1 MNDIKLN
8 GIADDLLILNK
19 ITVDRL
25 FQLENCADCIAL
37 YVFYCKTAKWQKT
50 DTVKANDQYVK
61 KSLKWGI
68 SKIQKTKQALKEHGL
83 IDIVQRRKDGKIE
96 GWFIKVSYLVNER
109 KADEIKIKMQNIN
122 NTQNQQVENCTSGI
136 EETNALKEN
145 IKCLK
150 KEIEMLK
157 DNKKER
163 KPKKQTNIN
172 NTQNQQVEN
181 CTSGIEETN
190 ALKENIKCLKKEIE
204 MLKDNK
210 KERKPKKQTKSYDEQ
225 ITEYTQNEDL
235 QNALKAFL
243 QMRSFIK
250 KPMTEYALKLMLK
263 KLDELGNT
271 DDVKIAILNQS
282 ITHNWQGI
290 FPLKDEY
297 IKQEKQSEKKYD
309 QNGYESEED
318 LMKMFYGK

>member
-1 MNDIKLN
+1 MTNCETEKKGTKNMNDIELN
-8 GIADDLLILNK
+8 DIADDLLILNK
-19 ITVDRL
+19 ITIDRL

-37 YVFYCKTAKWQKT
+37 YVFYYKTAKWQKT
-50 DTVKANDQYVK
+50 NTVKANDQYVK

-68 SKIQKTKQALKEHGL
+68 SKIQKTKQTLKKHGL

-109 KADEIKIKMQNIN
+109 KADEIKIKVQNIN
-122 NTQNQQVENCTSGI
+122 NTQNQQVENCTSGN
-136 EETNALKEN
+136 EETNALKEK
-145 IKCLK
+145 IKCLE

-163 KPKKQTNIN
+163 KT
-172 NTQNQQVEN
+172 
-181 CTSGIEETN
+181 
-190 ALKENIKCLKKEIE
+190 
-204 MLKDNK
+204 
-210 KERKPKKQTKSYDEQ
+210 KKQTKSYDEQ
-225 ITEYTQNEDL
+225 IAGYTQNEEL
-235 QNALKAFL
+235 QDALKAFI

-250 KPMTEYALKLMLK
+250 KPMTEYALKLMMK
-263 KLDELGNT
+263 KLDELGNNDT
-271 DDVKIAILNQS
+271 TKIAILNQS

-297 IKQEKQSEKKYD
+297 TKQEKHPDKKYD

>member
-8 GIADDLLILNK
+8 DIADDMLILNK

-37 YVFYCKTAKWQKT
+37 YVFYYKTAKWQKT
-50 DTVKANDQYVK
+50 NTVKANDQYVK

-109 KADEIKIKMQNIN
+109 KADEIKIKVQNIN
-122 NTQNQQVENCTSGI
+122 NTQNQQVENCTSGN
-136 EETNALKEN
+136 EETNALKEK

-150 KEIEMLK
+150 KEIE
-157 DNKKER
+157 
-163 KPKKQTNIN
+163 
-172 NTQNQQVEN
+172 V
-181 CTSGIEETN
+181 
-190 ALKENIKCLKKEIE
+190 
-204 MLKDNK
+204 LKDNK

-225 ITEYTQNEDL
+225 ITEYTQNEEL
-235 QNALKAFL
+235 QNALKAFV

-263 KLDELGNT
+263 KLDELGNNDT
-271 DDVKIAILNQS
+271 TKIAILNQS

-297 IKQEKQSEKKYD
+297 TKQEKKPEKKYD

>member
-8 GIADDLLILNK
+8 DIADDLLILNK

-37 YVFYCKTAKWQKT
+37 YVFYYKTAKWQKT
-50 DTVKANDQYVK
+50 NTVKANDQYVK

-109 KADEIKIKMQNIN
+109 KADEIKIKVQNIN
-122 NTQNQQVENCTSGI
+122 NTQNQQVENCTSGN
-136 EETNALKEN
+136 EETNALKEK
-145 IKCLK
+145 IKCLE
-150 KEIEMLK
+150 KEIE
-157 DNKKER
+157 
-163 KPKKQTNIN
+163 
-172 NTQNQQVEN
+172 V
-181 CTSGIEETN
+181 
-190 ALKENIKCLKKEIE
+190 
-204 MLKDNK
+204 LKDNK

-290 FPLKDEY
+290 LPLKDEY
-297 IKQEKQSEKKYD
+297 TKQEKQPEKKYD

-318 LMKMFYGK
+318 LMAMFYGK

>member
-1 MNDIKLN
+1 MNDIKSN
-8 GIADDLLILNK
+8 DIADDLLFLNK

-37 YVFYCKTAKWQKT
+37 YVFYYKTAKWQKT
-50 DTVKANDQYVK
+50 NTVKANDQYVK

-68 SKIQKTKQALKEHGL
+68 SKIQKTKQTLKEHGL

-96 GWFIKVSYLVNER
+96 GWFIKISYLVNER
-109 KADEIKIKMQNIN
+109 KADEIKIHVQESN
-122 NTQNQQVENCTSGI
+122 NTQNQHVENSTCGN
-136 EETNALKEN
+136 EETNALKEK
-145 IKCLK
+145 IKCLE

-163 KPKKQTNIN
+163 KTKK
-172 NTQNQQVEN
+172 
-181 CTSGIEETN
+181 
-190 ALKENIKCLKKEIE
+190 
-204 MLKDNK
+204 
-210 KERKPKKQTKSYDEQ
+210 KPQSYDEQ
-225 ITEYTQNEDL
+225 IAGYTQNEEL
-235 QNALKAFL
+235 QNALIAFI

-263 KLDELGNT
+263 KLDELGNNDT
-271 DDVKIAILNQS
+271 TKIAILNQS

-290 FPLKDEY
+290 FPLKNEY
-297 IKQEKQSEKKYD
+297 TNQEKQPEKKYD
-309 QNGYESEED
+309 QNGYGSEED

>member
-8 GIADDLLILNK
+8 DIADDLLILNK

-37 YVFYCKTAKWQKT
+37 YVFYYKTAKWQKT
-50 DTVKANDQYVK
+50 NTVKANDQYVK

-68 SKIQKTKQALKEHGL
+68 SKIQKTKQTLKEHGL

-109 KADEIKIKMQNIN
+109 KADEIKIKVQNIN
-122 NTQNQQVENCTSGI
+122 NTQNQHVENSTCGN
-136 EETNALKEN
+136 EETNALKEK
-145 IKCLK
+145 IKCLE
-150 KEIEMLK
+150 KEIE
-157 DNKKER
+157 
-163 KPKKQTNIN
+163 
-172 NTQNQQVEN
+172 V
-181 CTSGIEETN
+181 
-190 ALKENIKCLKKEIE
+190 
-204 MLKDNK
+204 LKDNK

-225 ITEYTQNEDL
+225 ITEYTENEEL

-263 KLDELGNT
+263 KLDELGNNDT
-271 DDVKIAILNQS
+271 TKIAIINQS

-290 FPLKDEY
+290 FPLKNEY
-297 IKQEKQSEKKYD
+297 TKQEKQPEKKYD

>member
-8 GIADDLLILNK
+8 DIADDLLILNK

-37 YVFYCKTAKWQKT
+37 YVFYYKTAKWQKT
-50 DTVKANDQYVK
+50 NTVKANDQYVK

-68 SKIQKTKQALKEHGL
+68 SKIQKTKQTLKEHGL

-96 GWFIKVSYLVNER
+96 GWFIKVSYIVNER
-109 KADEIKIKMQNIN
+109 KADEIKIKVQNIN
-122 NTQNQQVENCTSGI
+122 NTQNKQVENCTSGN
-136 EETNALKEN
+136 EETNALKEK
-145 IKCLK
+145 IKCL
-150 KEIEMLK
+150 ENELK
-157 DNKKER
+157 
-163 KPKKQTNIN
+163 
-172 NTQNQQVEN
+172 
-181 CTSGIEETN
+181 
-190 ALKENIKCLKKEIE
+190 

-225 ITEYTQNEDL
+225 ITEYTENEEL
-235 QNALKAFL
+235 QNALKAFV

-263 KLDELGNT
+263 KLDELGNNDT
-271 DDVKIAILNQS
+271 TKIAILNQS

-290 FPLKDEY
+290 FPLKNEY
-297 IKQEKQSEKKYD
+297 TKQEKQTERKYD
-309 QNGYESEED
+309 QNGYESEEE

>member
-1 MNDIKLN
+1 MNDIELN

-37 YVFYCKTAKWQKT
+37 YVFYYKTAKWQKT
-50 DTVKANDQYVK
+50 NTVKANDQYVK

-68 SKIQKTKQALKEHGL
+68 SKIQKTKQTLKEHGL

-109 KADEIKIKMQNIN
+109 KADEIKIKVQNIN
-122 NTQNQQVENCTSGI
+122 NTQNEQVENCTSGN
-136 EETNALKEN
+136 EETNALKEK
-145 IKCLK
+145 IKCL
-150 KEIEMLK
+150 E
-157 DNKKER
+157 
-163 KPKKQTNIN
+163 
-172 NTQNQQVEN
+172 
-181 CTSGIEETN
+181 
-190 ALKENIKCLKKEIE
+190 KEIE

-225 ITEYTQNEDL
+225 IAEYTGNEEL
-235 QNALKAFL
+235 QDALKAFI

-263 KLDELGNT
+263 KLDELGNNDT
-271 DDVKIAILNQS
+271 TKIAILNQS

-297 IKQEKQSEKKYD
+297 TKQEKQPEKKYD
-309 QNGYESEED
+309 QNGYESEEE

>member
-1 MNDIKLN
+1 MNDIELN
-8 GIADDLLILNK
+8 DIADDLLILNK

-37 YVFYCKTAKWQKT
+37 YVFYYKTAKWQKT
-50 DTVKANDQYVK
+50 NTVKANDQYVK

-109 KADEIKIKMQNIN
+109 KADEIKIKVQNIN
-122 NTQNQQVENCTSGI
+122 NTQNQQVENCTSGN
-136 EETNALKEN
+136 EETNALKEK
-145 IKCLK
+145 IKCLE
-150 KEIEMLK
+150 KEIE
-157 DNKKER
+157 
-163 KPKKQTNIN
+163 
-172 NTQNQQVEN
+172 V
-181 CTSGIEETN
+181 
-190 ALKENIKCLKKEIE
+190 
-204 MLKDNK
+204 LKDNK

-225 ITEYTQNEDL
+225 ITEYTENEEL
-235 QNALKAFL
+235 QNALKAFV

-297 IKQEKQSEKKYD
+297 TKQAKQPEKKYD

-318 LMKMFYGK
+318 LMAMFYGK

>member
-1 MNDIKLN
+1 MIEDTEKKGSKNMNDIELN
-8 GIADDLLILNK
+8 DIADDLLILNK

-37 YVFYCKTAKWQKT
+37 YVFYYKTAKWQKT
-50 DTVKANDQYVK
+50 NTVKANDQYVK

-68 SKIQKTKQALKEHGL
+68 SKIQKTKQTLKEHGL

-109 KADEIKIKMQNIN
+109 KADEIKIKVQNIN
-122 NTQNQQVENCTSGI
+122 NTQNEQVEKCTSGN
-136 EETNALKEN
+136 EETNALKEK
-145 IKCLK
+145 IKCLENELK
-150 KEIEMLK
+150 MLK

-163 KPKKQTNIN
+163 K
-172 NTQNQQVEN
+172 
-181 CTSGIEETN
+181 
-190 ALKENIKCLKKEIE
+190 
-204 MLKDNK
+204 NK
-210 KERKPKKQTKSYDEQ
+210 SKSYDEQ
-225 ITEYTQNEDL
+225 IAEYTGNEDL

-271 DDVKIAILNQS
+271 DDTKIAILNQS
-282 ITHNWQGI
+282 ITNNWQGI

-297 IKQEKQSEKKYD
+297 TKQEKQPEKKYD
-309 QNGYESEED
+309 QNGYESEEE

>member
-8 GIADDLLILNK
+8 DIADDLLILNK

-37 YVFYCKTAKWQKT
+37 YVFYYKTAKWQKT
-50 DTVKANDQYVK
+50 NTVKANDQYVK

-109 KADEIKIKMQNIN
+109 KADEIKIKVQNIN

-136 EETNALKEN
+136 EETNALKEK

-150 KEIEMLK
+150 KEIEVLK

-163 KPKKQTNIN
+163 KPKKQI
-172 NTQNQQVEN
+172 
-181 CTSGIEETN
+181 
-190 ALKENIKCLKKEIE
+190 
-204 MLKDNK
+204 
-210 KERKPKKQTKSYDEQ
+210 KSYDDQ
-225 ITEYTQNEDL
+225 ITEYTQNEEL
-235 QNALKAFL
+235 QNALKAFV

-297 IKQEKQSEKKYD
+297 TKQEKQPEKKYD

-318 LMKMFYGK
+318 LMAMFYGK